1 MSAATKA
8 RNTDQR
14 PNLVRNYP
22 LAAAT
27 VIFLG
32 TMVALNA
39 AGNAVPAS
47 DTAALRV
54 VGLAEATVDNT
65 AGAAGD
71 LTIDVK
77 RGTFKLEN
85 SAAQPLVAASKE
97 KLCFVEDD
105 QIVALTSTNLIVA
118 GRVVEIDPD
127 LGVWVEIGFPVA
139 KHGFALTSTNG
150 TAAAAAD
157 DAALKAEA
165 EKIGDDVRALHAA
178 IFG

>member
-1 MSAATKA
+1 MSAATTA
-8 RNTDQR
+8 RNTSQR
-14 PNLVRNYP
+14 PNAVRNYP

-27 VIFLG
+27 IIYLG

-39 AGNAVPAS
+39 DGNAVPAS

-54 VGLAEATVDNT
+54 VGLAEATVDNA

-77 RGTFKLEN
+77 RGTFKMEN
-85 SAAQPLVAASKE
+85 SAAQPLVAASKD
-97 KLCFVEDD
+97 KLCYVEDD
-105 QIVALTSTNLIVA
+105 QIVALTSTHLIVA

-127 LGVWVEIGFPVA
+127 LGVWVEIGFPVV
-139 KHGFALTSTNG
+139 KVGFALTCTDG
-150 TAAAAAD
+150 TAAGAAD
-157 DAALKAEA
+157 LAALKTET
-165 EKIGDDVRALHAA
+165 EKIGDDLRKLHAA